1 MDIYWIQDH
10 EQKGPLPEVEVISML
25 EAGLIPE
32 NARAWHAGCPEW
44 VCIRDLPALKGAG
57 AVSREEGER
66 RNGREERLE
75 NAGVEDVPALSADAD
90 CLPEEGGEDA
100 EEGVPLVVPYAYV
113 RFLGRMA
120 DVMMH
125 MTLYLAVL
133 RVSGAAF
140 NPGFLPGSYEALL
153 YLCLPMIL
161 METAFLGTLGTT
173 PGKAMLGVSV
183 RDYRGRRL
191 SFPMAFRRS
200 LFVMVLGLGC
210 FAPSLM
216 RVTDALA
223 RFASE
228 LKGELFAEDEAFDR
242 VRELFRREKEELDT
256 LTEHTERMLEN
267 AFLFLEDA
275 FGESQEMVAF
285 VTELNANYYSVWFI
299 SENGCDLYYRYNKG
313 LLFDERRHD
322 VIRQMDEVESMLNA
336 GIR

>member
-10 EQKGPLPEVEVISML
+10 ERKGPLPEVEVISML

-66 RNGREERLE
+66 RNGREERL
-75 NAGVEDVPALSADAD
+75 
-90 CLPEEGGEDA
+90 
-100 EEGVPLVVPYAYV
+100 VVPYAYV

-153 YLCLPMIL
+153 YLCLPMVL

-216 RVTDALA
+216 LLALFFSWWWVRRFGFTPWDRKLGTTDVLNGSLTLRKVVMTLVLIILCLQLIYVLLIPWLPEMEAYA
-223 RFASE
+223 AAS
-228 LKGELFAEDEAFDR
+228 G
-242 VRELFRREKEELDT
+242 
-256 LTEHTERMLEN
+256 
-267 AFLFLEDA
+267 
-275 FGESQEMVAF
+275 
-285 VTELNANYYSVWFI
+285 
-299 SENGCDLYYRYNKG
+299 
-313 LLFDERRHD
+313 
-322 VIRQMDEVESMLNA
+322 QM
-336 GIR
+336 